1 MSEVVDII
9 MHGVANWISEL
20 VYNAASVLG
29 IAVILFSIFAVI
41 WLVHKIVDLA
51 RRAFARCR
59 SKNPKAAKVGWLA
72 SVVVAATG
80 VALLVGL
87 SPHRSDQDDGRVI
100 EDATSETLLRQAT
113 EVVEDDLEAV
123 LRYRKAAEQGD
134 ARAQFNLGLKYANGE
149 GVPKDDREA
158 VLWYRKA
165 AEQGHAGA
173 QLNIGFMYDDGK
185 GVAEDDREAVL
196 WYRKAAEQG
205 NANAQFNLGLMYMLG
220 EGVAE
225 DDREALLWYR
235 RAAEQGHA
243 SAQFNLGLMY
253 MLGEGVP
260 KDDGEAALLFH
271 EAAKQG
277 DVRAQS
283 NLGIMYANGVGVSN
297 DDVLA
302 YAWAHLA
309 AAQGDVA
316 AREFQADL
324 SGYMTRG
331 QIAEAQKLSRELV
344 D

>member
-29 IAVILFSIFAVI
+29 IAVILLSIFAVI

-51 RRAFARCR
+51 RRAFAWCR
-59 SKNPKAAKVGWLA
+59 SKNPKATTKVGWLA

-87 SPHRSDQDDGRVI
+87 SPHSSDQDDGRVI

-123 LRYRKAAEQGD
+123 PRYRKAAEQGD
-134 ARAQFNLGLKYANGE
+134 AHAQYNLGVMYANGE

-165 AEQGHAGA
+165 AEQG
-173 QLNIGFMYDDGK
+173 N
-185 GVAEDDREAVL
+185 
-196 WYRKAAEQG
+196 
-205 NANAQFNLGLMYMLG
+205 
-220 EGVAE
+220 
-225 DDREALLWYR
+225 
-235 RAAEQGHA
+235 A

-277 DVRAQS
+277 DVRAQA
-283 NLGIMYANGVGVSN
+283 NLGIMYANGVGVCR
-297 DDVLA
+297 L
-302 YAWAHLA
+302 
-309 AAQGDVA
+309 
-316 AREFQADL
+316 R
-324 SGYMTRG
+324 
-331 QIAEAQKLSRELV
+331 
-344 D
+344 

>member
-9 MHGVANWISEL
+9 MHGVANWISGL

-51 RRAFARCR
+51 RRAFARYR

-158 VLWYRKA
+158 VQWYRRA

-173 QLNIGFMYDDGK
+173 QLNLGFMYSEGR
-185 GVAEDDREAVL
+185 GVPKDDRQAVQ
-196 WYRKAAEQG
+196 WYRKAAEQR

-225 DDREALLWYR
+225 DDREAVLWYR
-235 RAAEQGHA
+235 KAAEHGHA
-243 SAQFNLGLMY
+243 HAQYNLG
-253 MLGEGVP
+253 V
-260 KDDGEAALLFH
+260 
-271 EAAKQG
+271 
-277 DVRAQS
+277 
-283 NLGIMYANGVGVSN
+283 MYANGAGVSN
-297 DDVLA
+297 DNVLA

-316 AREFQADL
+316 ARAFQAYL
-324 SGYMTRG
+324 SGYMTQG
-331 QIAEAQKLSRELV
+331 QIADAQKLSRELA